1 MVSPILS
8 IEPRKLVERQDDRQ
22 TYLQYDDEKFVKA
35 LFQVA
40 RKIIDAPILAD
51 RYKESYIDVIEDINA
66 NYFGAQEVNAATQGQ
81 FHKYDAT
88 AEDQLRET
96 IVKGVSHCS
105 VELRS
110 LLDAHTTV
118 VETTTTE
125 ISNQYPDP
133 QEQRKVSNTFEQT
146 IATCTMKAVCD
157 GWFPT
162 LQSYYFSLNPG
173 ERVAEGR
180 ERREQRLYGTE
191 ETEGVADRLAES
203 GSKQITHQ
211 DVEELKRINKCGDG
225 NGHPVIRKLLID
237 YDWVISS

>member
-8 IEPRKLVERQDDRQ
+8 IERWKLVERQDDRQ

-40 RKIIDAPILAD
+40 RKLIDAPILAD
-51 RYKESYIDVIEDINA
+51 RYKELYIDAIENINA
-66 NYFGAQEVNAATQGQ
+66 HYFGAQEVNAATRGQ
-81 FHKYDAT
+81 FYKHDET
-88 AEDQLRET
+88 AEDQLREAV
-96 IVKGVSHCS
+96 VKGVSQCNI
-105 VELRS
+105 ELRS

-118 VETTTTE
+118 IETTTTG
-125 ISNQYPDP
+125 ISKQYPNP
-133 QEQRKVSNTFEQT
+133 QEQRRVSNAFEQT
-146 IATCTMKAVCD
+146 IATCTMKAVCE

-191 ETEGVADRLAES
+191 ETKGVTQRLAES
-203 GSKQITHQ
+203 GSKLITHR
-211 DVEELKRINKCGDG
+211 DVEELKRINSESNV
-225 NGHPVIRKLLID
+225 NGHPVIQKLQTE
-237 YDWVISS
+237 YDWVVSP